1 MFIFTFSCGIIIYGD
16 RKMKNAYR
24 LFNISEKLEEIARKS
39 EEEVKDQFKEL
50 EENAL
55 YNQARVLKAFHQL
68 FLLSL
73 F

>member
-50 EENAL
+50 E
-55 YNQARVLKAFHQL
+55 
-68 FLLSL
+68 
-73 F
+73 

>member
-55 YNQARVLKAFHQL
+55 YNQARVLKALKSFAI
-68 FLLSL
+68 F
-73 F
+73 

>member
-55 YNQARVLKAFHQL
+55 YNQARVLKAFQA
-68 FLLSL
+68 S
-73 F
+73 